1 MLLDHFASPLRR
13 DPEKKGR
20 ERCESDFER
29 AVYDELTNR
38 GFRVT
43 PQVSAGGRRIDLVVE
58 GYHGKRL
65 AIECDGDQY
74 HSPEVWMDDLRRQRA
89 LERAGWTFWRCWG
102 SSFARDA
109 DDCIADLLRTLAKM
123 SIEPIGTAEID
134 LTDVVEYREVG
145 EAQEDVS
152 EDSTAASEA
161 TADGENARNDD
172 FTAHSEKT
180 STSWQKPF
188 QTELVNSSSTLPLWQ
203 HVPDQV
209 TVSTGAAVGDSVRY
223 RFVDDDEE
231 AFVTLVPYES
241 NPNLGMINMDTPV
254 ARALLGRADGDEC
267 EVMLPTGKRSIRVI
281 KVEKRSR

>member
-1 MLLDHFASPLRR
+1 
-13 DPEKKGR
+13 
-20 ERCESDFER
+20 
-29 AVYDELTNR
+29 
-38 GFRVT
+38 
-43 PQVSAGGRRIDLVVE
+43 
-58 GYHGKRL
+58 
-65 AIECDGDQY
+65 
-74 HSPEVWMDDLRRQRA
+74 
-89 LERAGWTFWRCWG
+89 
-102 SSFARDA
+102 
-109 DDCIADLLRTLAKM
+109 M
-123 SIEPIGTAEID
+123 SIEPIGTAEVD

-145 EAQEDVS
+145 EAQENVS
-152 EDSTAASEA
+152 EDGTAASEA
-161 TADGENARNDD
+161 TADGENARNDN
-172 FTAHSEKT
+172 FTAHSAKT